1 MPDAASR
8 PVRVLLADDQ
18 TPFRK
23 AAAAVL
29 GHLPDFELIGEARSG
44 EEAVSAVA
52 TSEPDLV
59 LMDVHMAGIDG
70 FEAARRI
77 VAAHPAT
84 VVILVSSYRTE
95 DVEAAAA
102 EAGALAFL
110 PKDQFGARSLSEL
123 WSSRAGR
130 PVPPGTR
137 EPPSPGD

>member
-8 PVRVLLADDQ
+8 PVRVLVADDQ

-29 GHLPDFELIGEARSG
+29 GHLQDFELIGEARSG
-44 EEAVSAVA
+44 EEAVSVVA

-59 LMDVHMAGIDG
+59 LMDVHMVGIDG
-70 FEAARRI
+70 FEATRRI
-77 VAAHPAT
+77 VSAHPAT

-123 WSSRAGR
+123 WSSRAAR
-130 PVPPGTR
+130 PAPPGTR